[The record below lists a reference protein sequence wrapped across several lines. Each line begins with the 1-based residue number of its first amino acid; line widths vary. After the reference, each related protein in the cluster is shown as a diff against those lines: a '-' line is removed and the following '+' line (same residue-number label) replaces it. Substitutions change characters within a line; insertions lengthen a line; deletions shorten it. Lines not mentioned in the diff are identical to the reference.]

1 MEKFETIETEEKRV
15 SKGLSEFLNRSSTKI
30 KSVVKKIGKK
40 VVIATAAVALT
51 VAAVFGT
58 LSAVNAAHKD
68 NANNAIATTAV
79 VQTIDDRAEE
89 KQPEVRRLVDI
100 EEENKSEEDKVKSVV
115 ETVVESPA
123 QSESNTEYHVLYNF
137 NSRSYSDTL
146 MKGNT
151 KISTDKYKNNQLVSS
166 YTYFK
171 NGEVKTATHYD
182 ERNSSYYLTTQYDSN
197 GNKTKE
203 EWSNKSGTGYE
214 IYKAGEHSPVESVKK
229 DHDGNIIESIKT
241 TNRNGKTIVETMKAA
256 SEADKDTYSL
266 KYVDGE
272 KVYFEVNY
280 KDGGKYTATK
290 QGDGTVQIKQ
300 IDKNGKIVR
309 NAKENTSRILSD
321 GSVIET
327 GSVLD

>member
-1 MEKFETIETEEKRV
+1 MEKFETIETEEKSV

-30 KSVVKKIGKK
+30 KSFVKKIGKK

-51 VAAVFGT
+51 AAAVFGT
-58 LSAVNAAHKD
+58 LTAINTAHKD
-68 NANNAIATTAV
+68 NAGDVPTVAA
-79 VQTIDDRAEE
+79 VQTVDNKAEE

-100 EEENKSEEDKVKSVV
+100 EEENKSKENEVKSVI
-115 ETVVESPA
+115 EAVVESPA
-123 QSESNTEYHVLYNF
+123 QSESDTEYHVIYNF

-146 MKGNT
+146 MKGKT
-151 KISTDKYKNNQLVSS
+151 QISTDKYKNNQLVSS

-182 ERNSSYYLTTQYDSN
+182 ERNSSYYISTQYDSN
-197 GNKTKE
+197 GNKIKE

-214 IYKAGEHSPVESVKK
+214 IYKAGEHSPIESVKK

-290 QGDGTVQIKQ
+290 QGDGTVRIKQ

-309 NAKENTSRILSD
+309 NAKEDTSRILSD